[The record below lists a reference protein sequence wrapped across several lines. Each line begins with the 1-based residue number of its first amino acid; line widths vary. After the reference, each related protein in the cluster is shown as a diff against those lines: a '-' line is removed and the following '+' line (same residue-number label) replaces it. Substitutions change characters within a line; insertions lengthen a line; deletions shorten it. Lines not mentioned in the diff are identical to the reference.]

1 MRTGS
6 KPVMVK
12 RLPGLDPEETDITE
26 IDFKEPRH
34 ADESMARRIALQ
46 VLYEAD
52 VAGHFPGLVMARVL
66 DERQPAQSIAV
77 RVRELVE
84 GVFNHYPDIDPL
96 IAKFA
101 PEFPLDQIA
110 VIDRNI
116 LRMAIF
122 EFAVDAGTPVGAA
135 IDEAV
140 ELSKVFGA
148 DGSASFTNGVLGA
161 IASSPDNYASL
172 RGTAPG
178 APAESEN

>member
-1 MRTGS
+1 
-6 KPVMVK
+6 MVK
-12 RLPGLDPEETDITE
+12 RLPDLDPEETDITE
-26 IDFKEPRH
+26 IEFKEPLH
-34 ADESMARRIALQ
+34 ATESMARRIALQ

-52 VAGHFPGLVMARVL
+52 IAGHFPGLIMARVL
-66 DERQPAQSIAV
+66 DERQPEQPIAI

-84 GVFNHYPDIDPL
+84 GVFNHYPDMDPL
-96 IAKFA
+96 IAKYA

-116 LRMAIF
+116 LRIAIF
-122 EFAVDAGTPVGAA
+122 EFAIDTRTPVGAA

-161 IASSPDNYASL
+161 IAANPSDYEALRKPTADTAS
-172 RGTAPG
+172 
-178 APAESEN
+178 ESES